1 VARFEIPG
9 ELITLA
15 PGTTTVVARFLGLTD
30 SVVVSVALA
39 AGGFG
44 YFYSGDATAQDY
56 DETFWTPLPGMGFTT
71 AFSIS
76 AAWEVPYADHPEFG
90 WIGSATPMSD
100 VVLQAVSLDNSTCAA
115 YVQPDTGFLY
125 VTPGAPLVECRAPSF
140 PPYRSSVR
148 MEFLA
153 FRPAEFTGTLG
164 IVRPGSPPVSTTAG
178 GIVETLATAD
188 SRAYAMPGVA
198 PDSVFWFVTPGDWN
212 VATCAMAPADVSAP
226 QAAVR
231 VTCNRITSDRFE
243 PLFYAV
249 GFGPDARRGTTGTSG
264 TTPIGFFEVSSAG
277 AITRKVVDGLDI
289 TTSRSSPGTVDAIVS
304 GARIAAF
311 DRVPAILVT
320 AIAPSAMT
328 CGITE
333 PVRQS
338 PTTVKFTV
346 TCPDNASG
354 FTLGILY

>member
-1 VARFEIPG
+1 
-9 ELITLA
+9 
-15 PGTTTVVARFLGLTD
+15 
-30 SVVVSVALA
+30 
-39 AGGFG
+39 
-44 YFYSGDATAQDY
+44 
-56 DETFWTPLPGMGFTT
+56 
-71 AFSIS
+71 
-76 AAWEVPYADHPEFG
+76 
-90 WIGSATPMSD
+90 
-100 VVLQAVSLDNSTCAA
+100 
-115 YVQPDTGFLY
+115 
-125 VTPGAPLVECRAPSF
+125 
-140 PPYRSSVR
+140 

-164 IVRPGSPPVSTTAG
+164 IIRPGQPPVSTTAG
-178 GIVETLATAD
+178 GLVEASATAD

-198 PDSVFWFVTPGDWN
+198 RDSIFWFVTPGDWN
-212 VATCAMAPADVSAP
+212 VATCAVAPADDGTP
-226 QAAVR
+226 QTAVR
-231 VTCNRITSDRFE
+231 VICSRETQVAFE
-243 PLFYAV
+243 PLFYAA
-249 GFGPDARRGTTGTSG
+249 GFGPDARRGTTG

-277 AITRKVVDGLDI
+277 VITRKVVDGLDI
-289 TTSRSSPGTVDAIVS
+289 TTTRSSSRTVEVVVS
-304 GARIAAF
+304 GARIAEF